1 MNENIDAG
9 RDEKGQPLRLAVRR
23 VSKRYGGVQALDE
36 VSFEL
41 RAGEIMALL
50 GENGAGKST
59 LVKVLAGLVEPD
71 AGELFVDGSSA
82 TFFPAAA
89 SQAAGVAV
97 VHQEFSS
104 VPSLTVAENLALGAA
119 DRTGR
124 VWWPP
129 TLAKQARPLLDR
141 VGLDHLDPRQR
152 VETLSVA
159 EQQLL
164 EIARVLARDAKVVIF
179 DEPTAALS
187 DREIARVLQ
196 TIQSLAA
203 EGRSIIYVTHR
214 LPEVFHIADRAT
226 VVRNGRTREAVRV
239 EDVTPDAVISMILGR
254 QLSNIY
260 PPRRE
265 VPDGNGF
272 PVVLEVADVLAEGLR
287 RPVTLSVSRGE
298 ILGLAGQLG
307 SGCSS
312 VTRALAGMIPA
323 TAGRMSLCGTEITR
337 TSHAH
342 RIRHGI
348 AYCSGDRKLDG
359 MFADKPVYQNMSSPW
374 LSSISRAG
382 WLLRRHE
389 RVQAERHASAFTV
402 DTRRMTSAVGVLSG
416 GNQQKVALGKW
427 LGINPKVVL
436 VEEPTRGVDVGA
448 RSEIY
453 SRLRELSDQGTAVVV
468 VSSDTAELHGLC
480 DRVATFYR
488 GAMTQLRTSAEWTE
502 DQLVLEVMHNP
513 DEVLR

>member
-1 MNENIDAG
+1 MGEDIGVAHPDDG
-9 RDEKGQPLRLAVRR
+9 SQPLRLAARG
-23 VSKRYGGVQALDE
+23 VSKRYGGVRALHD

-71 AGELFVDGSSA
+71 TGELFVDGAPA
-82 TFFPAAA
+82 TLFPAAA

-97 VHQEFSS
+97 VHQECSS
-104 VPSLTVAENLALGAA
+104 VPALTVAENLALGAA
-119 DRTGR
+119 DRDAR
-124 VWWPP
+124 LWWPP
-129 TLAKQARPLLDR
+129 TLAARARPLLDR
-141 VGLDHLDPRQR
+141 VGLSHVDPRQR

-164 EIARVLARDAKVVIF
+164 EIARVLARDAKVLIF

-187 DREIARVLQ
+187 DKEITRVLQ
-196 TIQSLAA
+196 TILSLAS

-226 VVRNGRTREAVRV
+226 IVRNGRSRDAVRV
-239 EDVTPDAVISMILGR
+239 DEVTPDAMISMILGR
-254 QLSNIY
+254 QLGNLF
-260 PPRRE
+260 PPRRTAPTDE
-265 VPDGNGF
+265 
-272 PVVLEVADVLAEGLR
+272 VVLSLEDVLADGLR
-287 RPVTLSVSRGE
+287 RPVALTLRRGE

-312 VTRALAGMIPA
+312 VTRALAGTIRTTSGRVTLA
-323 TAGRMSLCGTEITR
+323 DSDITAA
-337 TSHAH
+337 SHPQ
-342 RIRHGI
+342 RIRRGV
-348 AYCSGDRKLDG
+348 AYCSDDRKLDG

-374 LSSISRAG
+374 LGSVSRAG
-382 WLLRRHE
+382 WLLRREE
-389 RVQAERHASAFTV
+389 RARAERHAAAFTV
-402 DTRRMTSAVGVLSG
+402 DTSRMTSAVGVLSG

-427 LGINPKVVL
+427 LGIDPRVVL

-453 SRLRELSDQGTAVVV
+453 ARLRTLSEQGTAIIV

-488 GAMTQLRTSAEWTE
+488 GSMTQLRDNDDWTE
-502 DQLVLEVMHNP
+502 DELVLEVMHNRE
-513 DEVLR
+513 EVST

>member
-1 MNENIDAG
+1 MTPSLDAEPDSG
-9 RDEKGQPLRLAVRR
+9 DQPLRLAVRQ
-23 VSKRYGGVQALDE
+23 VSKRYGGVQALDS

-59 LVKVLAGLVEPD
+59 LVKVLAGLVDPD
-71 AGELFVDGSSA
+71 DGELFIDGA
-82 TFFPAAA
+82 PVTLYPAAA

-119 DRTGR
+119 GRTGR

-129 TLAKQARPLLDR
+129 TLARRARPLLDR
-141 VGLDHLDPRQR
+141 VGLGHIDPRQR

-164 EIARVLARDAKVVIF
+164 EIARVLARDAKVLIF

-187 DREIARVLQ
+187 DREITRVLN
-196 TIQSLAA
+196 TILSLAA

-226 VVRNGRTREAVRV
+226 IVRNGRTREAIRIQ
-239 EDVTPDAVISMILGR
+239 DVTPDAVISMILGR
-254 QLSNIY
+254 QLNHIY
-260 PPRRE
+260 PPRRP
-265 VPDGNGF
+265 VPDGDI
-272 PVVLEVADVLAEGLR
+272 VLDVADVLAEGLR
-287 RPVTLSVSRGE
+287 SPVRLQLRSGE

-307 SGCSS
+307 SGCSA
-312 VTRALAGMIPA
+312 VTRTLAGMIPT
-323 TAGRMSLCGTEITR
+323 TAGRVALFGTDITGS
-337 TSHAH
+337 SHAR

-348 AYCSGDRKLDG
+348 AYCSDDRKLDG
-359 MFADKPVYQNMSSPW
+359 MFADKPVSHNMSSPW
-374 LSSISRAG
+374 LSSIAKGG
-382 WLLRRHE
+382 WLLRRKE
-389 RVQAERHASAFTV
+389 LAQAQHYAAAFAV
-402 DTRRMTSAVGVLSG
+402 DVGRMSSPVGVLSG

-427 LGINPKVVL
+427 LGINPTVVL

-453 SRLRELSDQGTAVVV
+453 SQLRDLSDQGTAVLV
-468 VSSDTAELHGLC
+468 VSSDTSELHGLC

-488 GAMTQLRTSAEWTE
+488 GAMTQLRDSAEWSE
-502 DQLVLEVMHNP
+502 DELVLEIMHNRE
-513 DEVLR
+513 EVLR